1 MKKLRMFLALLLA
14 LSLTACAKNESP
26 KSDAQPAQEN
36 ASAQADVLVAYFS
49 ATGTTKEVAKK
60 IAVITDADIYEI
72 VPAQAYSSEDLNY
85 NDDDSRTSIEMND
98 PEARPEIGSEAI
110 SLEGYSTLYLGFPI
124 WWGGA
129 PRILS
134 TFVESYDFDGITVV
148 PFCTS
153 GGSGIGQSGDDLA
166 RQAGSGAWQAGQ
178 RFGADAS
185 EAEVQ
190 EWIEGLQ

>member
-1 MKKLRMFLALLLA
+1 MKKLRMILALLLA
-14 LSLTACAKNESP
+14 LSLAACAKSENP

-49 ATGTTKEVAKK
+49 ATGSTKEVAKK
-60 IAVITDADIYEI
+60 IAAITDADIYEI
-72 VPAQAYSSEDLNY
+72 VPAQAYSSEDLDY

-98 PEARPEIGSEAI
+98 PEARPKIGSEAI

-166 RQAGSGAWQAGQ
+166 RQAGNGVWQAGQ